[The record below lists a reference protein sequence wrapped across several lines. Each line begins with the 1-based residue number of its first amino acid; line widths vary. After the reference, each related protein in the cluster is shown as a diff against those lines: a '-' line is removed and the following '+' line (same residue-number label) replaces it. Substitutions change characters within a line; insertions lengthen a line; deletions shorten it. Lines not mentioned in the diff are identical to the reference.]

1 MESKKLPD
9 TAWHIGYTKKHD
21 EDPRR
26 HKSRCIYKQEFICH
40 NGKSGAYLLRCPG
53 SSHCIFYA
61 ENKKMAEKV
70 YRKTRSIEEE
80 RRDKAKKSLFAG
92 KAKIQSDKLENKS
105 ISKPSLHK
113 ENDAI
118 YINMADI
125 TISADYYKWTP
136 TLKDKRA
143 VSKAVEYYKRF
154 YTLGNPITVLQKSE
168 AYYLTDGIIQYY
180 AAKQLFLTRIKAIV
194 KKDKKSKERK

>member
-9 TAWHIGYTKKHD
+9 TAWHIGYTKKED

-26 HKSRCIYKQEFICH
+26 HKSRCIYKQESICH

-70 YRKTRSIEEE
+70 YQKTRSIEEE
-80 RRDKAKKSLFAG
+80 RRDKARGSLFAG

-105 ISKPSLHK
+105 SSKPSLHK
-113 ENDAI
+113 ENGI
-118 YINMADI
+118 VYINMADI
-125 TISADYYKWTP
+125 IISAEYFKWTP
-136 TLKDKRA
+136 TLKDRRTI
-143 VSKAVEYYKRF
+143 SKLVESYKLLH
-154 YTLGNPITVLQKSE
+154 TLGKPITVLRKSG

-180 AAKQLFLTRIKAIV
+180 AAKKLCLIRIKAII
-194 KKDKKSKERK
+194 KKDSKDKEN